1 MISQKTASIDG
12 FITDR
17 PQLSDAEFELFRRFI
32 MESAGISLSPVKKSL
47 VENRLSKRIRE
58 LKQSSFKA
66 YYNLVMSD
74 YSKKEAQKLI
84 DLLTTN
90 ETYFFREPQHFD
102 YLREQIIPE
111 MASANNISIWCAAS
125 STGEEPYS
133 LAMTLA
139 DTLGVNANWNI
150 IATDINTGVLATAQ
164 AGKYTLSEK
173 DAIPEKLLTTYCLKG
188 VRSQE
193 GTILVDKS
201 IRKHVNYG
209 QLNLM
214 TEWGGEYK
222 NFDIIFIRNVMIYFD
237 LQTRKR
243 LVDRLANSLKKGGYL
258 FVSHSETLHNLSS
271 RFKLI
276 KPSIYRRID

>member
-1 MISQKTASIDG
+1 MISQKIPAMDG
-12 FITDR
+12 PTFIR

-32 MESAGISLSPVKKSL
+32 MDNAGISLSPVKKSL
-47 VENRLSKRIRE
+47 VENRLSKRLRD
-58 LKQSSFKA
+58 LGMNSFKN
-66 YYNLVMSD
+66 YYQRVMNDVSRN
-74 YSKKEAQKLI
+74 EAQTLI

-102 YLREQIIPE
+102 YLRNHIITKLSP
-111 MASANNISIWCAAS
+111 ANDISIWCAAS

-139 DTLGVNANWNI
+139 DTLGISAKWRI
-150 IATDINTGVLATAQ
+150 IATDINTEVLKTAV
-164 AGKYTLSEK
+164 AGKYTLCEK
-173 DAIPEKLLTTYCLKG
+173 DAIPEKLLTSYCLKG

-193 GTILVDKS
+193 GVILVDKS
-201 IRKHVNYG
+201 IREHIKYE

-214 TEWGGEYK
+214 GEWGDNYK

-237 LQTRKR
+237 LPTRKK
-243 LVDRLANSLKKGGYL
+243 LVNRLASSIKKDGYL
-258 FVSHSETLHNLSS
+258 FISHSETLHNLTN

-276 KPSIYRRID
+276 QPSIYQRID